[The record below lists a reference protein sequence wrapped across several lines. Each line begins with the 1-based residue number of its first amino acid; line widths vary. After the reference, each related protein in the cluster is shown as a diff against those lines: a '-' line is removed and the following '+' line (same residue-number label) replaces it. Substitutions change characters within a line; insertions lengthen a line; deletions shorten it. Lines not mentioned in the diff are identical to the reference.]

1 MQRSVLS
8 LTLLLAAAASCTS
21 PQANIKVRAAS
32 SLPEVRGLGE
42 AQAQLALGNVGL
54 ALEGFRQVLR
64 DDPTNVDAAVGV
76 AHCYERM
83 GRFDL
88 SQRWFETALAS
99 APEDTAV
106 LNQFAISLD
115 RQGKLSE
122 AARVRAE
129 VANIGAA
136 APAAAAVN
144 ISQAPLTT
152 DVPMDA
158 LASVTVKLPAPAPA
172 QETTPISAGK
182 AETVIAAAGA
192 TSQTPRLERLSL
204 GEVALITTSKP
215 IWTAQLI
222 RQTPQSVTFRWI
234 EIHPA
239 ARLLNAARSEGLAA
253 RTRAKL
259 IDNGW
264 HKIEIGDA
272 PAVRANTLVLY
283 PEYRLKAAKR
293 LASQFGFT
301 HLQAF
306 SGSEIVVLLGR
317 DAAAL
322 KTLRTT

>member
-1 MQRSVLS
+1 MRRLVLT
-8 LTLLLAAAASCTS
+8 TLLLAPVASCSS

-32 SLPEVRGLGE
+32 TVPEVKGLGE

-64 DDPTNVDAAVGV
+64 DDPTNVVAAVGI

-88 SQRWFETALAS
+88 SGKWFETALAS
-99 APEDTAV
+99 APEDTSV
-106 LNQFAISLD
+106 LNQFAASLEL
-115 RQGKLSE
+115 QGKLSQ

-129 VANIGAA
+129 VREIGSATAA
-136 APAAAAVN
+136 SAAVN
-144 ISQAPLTT
+144 IPQAPLTAT
-152 DVPMDA
+152 LSTNA
-158 LASVTVKLPAPAPA
+158 LASVTVKLPSAAPM
-172 QETTPISAGK
+172 QESAAVNAGK
-182 AETVIAAAGA
+182 VEAAIARYS

-215 IWTAQLI
+215 IWTAQVI
-222 RQTPQSVTFRWI
+222 HRTPQSVTFRWV
-234 EIHPA
+234 ETHPV

-259 IDNGW
+259 IDQGW
-264 HKIEIGDA
+264 QRIAIGDA
-272 PAVRANTLVLY
+272 PAIHAKTLILY
-283 PEYRLKAAKR
+283 PEYRLKIAQKLAAQ
-293 LASQFGFT
+293 LGFT

-306 SGSEIVVLLGR
+306 GGSEIVVLLGR

-322 KTLRTT
+322 NNLRAT